1 MRLAKIMAAAV
12 AAFGMTTVGAAAAV
26 AAPAGPAA
34 STVGAAAAPAAAPA
48 AVGDVLLRSCRTK
61 SVTGATIIEAYWYAV
76 KGGATRYLTFR
87 ATPGINYA
95 GAAYTLRNV
104 SVTQGQT
111 VYNYGATPSSPRLY
125 VPRTAP
131 GVVSVVGGRWTS
143 AAGQHFVF
151 SCRIDTAA

>member
-1 MRLAKIMAAAV
+1 MRLAKITTAAV

-34 STVGAAAAPAAAPA
+34 STVGAAAAPA

-76 KGGATRYLTFR
+76 KGGATRYLMFR

-104 SVTQGQT
+104 SVTQGRT
-111 VYNYGATPSSPRLY
+111 VYNYGAMLVSPRLY
-125 VPRTAP
+125 LPRTAS